1 MLSRVAAVMAPRTHN
16 RRCVTGSS
24 GRRREGR
31 ESERQR
37 PNMSRRVINSA
48 VLLLI
53 VVIIFCSTCVGA
65 QADEDLSVDPKY
77 KLEDITDGNLKLFG
91 IPGLLKVG
99 SDVFA
104 VAEVQCKKKDK
115 EGTFT
120 GIASQLLTIEDD
132 NTPEKALKDA
142 RVIQVLEEG
151 VSTEAKKVDVSRPTA
166 VVDGGDIYMIVGKYS
181 GNAGAQ
187 ESAAAQSGIL
197 LVKGTVSG
205 EESNKQID
213 WKDTNAVP
221 KTAFGEHDSSMQLIG
236 SGGSGVKLK
245 DATLVFPV
253 EGTKKDGTEED
264 EKTKTVSLVLY
275 LQDTK
280 SWKLSKGMSA
290 DGCSDPSVVEREKDK
305 LMMMTACD
313 DGRRRV
319 YESGDKG
326 NTWTEALG
334 TLSRVWSNKH
344 EGSEKAVGS
353 GFITATI
360 DGDDDKNVM
369 LVTLPVY
376 AKDNNIVKGELHLW
390 LTDNTH
396 IVDIGPISGDDED
409 VAASA
414 LLYKS
419 GTDDNK
425 NEKLIA
431 LYEEKKGSGE
441 SSNSLFSVRLTEQ
454 LQRVKDVLATWKKVD
469 EHVSG
474 LCPSE
479 SPSPDSACSTKITA
493 GLVGFLSGN
502 FSENTWKDEYLGV
515 NATVKGKKEG
525 APAEKAG
532 ATRTSDGVK
541 FTGRGAWAEWP
552 VGKQGENQL
561 YHFANYNFT
570 LVATVSIDGEPKE
583 GDTSIPVVGAKMNDD
598 DKNPVLLGLSYNKKE
613 KKWILLCGGKP
624 TEVQKRIEGQ
634 EKTQQVTIVLQNGNH
649 STAYADGQRVGDV
662 PCELES
668 KEDKKI
674 SHFYIGGDG
683 SNTGS
688 RDGVSVTVSNVLL
701 YNRPLDGSEI
711 TALNTIKPPIT
722 PPKDPNAQ
730 KIVVPSFGGTPHAGQ
745 EPLNGGEGADGL
757 GVPEAAS
764 IASTSSGSGQTV
776 QQLASETSPDGN
788 ADVDGAPSSSGNPTV
803 GEGNADTIQGD
814 GRHTPS
820 VGDTPATADTNVLTA
835 ETVGHDGA
843 ALTTEVSMS
852 SGADGE
858 TAGGTDG
865 QEEEIHPQDRDVNAT
880 ALSSS
885 LGNLS
890 QGTNADA
897 GTVSGR
903 RVLPPLLLLLGL
915 WGFAAL

>member
-1 MLSRVAAVMAPRTHN
+1 MHSRVAAVKAPRTHN
-16 RRCVTGSS
+16 RCRVTGSS
-24 GRRREGR
+24 GRRREGG
-31 ESERQR
+31 ESEPQR
-37 PNMSRRVINSA
+37 PNMSRRVFTFAAIF
-48 VLLLI
+48 I
-53 VVIIFCSTCVGA
+53 VMMCCSTCGGA

-91 IPGLLKVG
+91 IPGLLNVG

-104 VAEVQCKKKDK
+104 VAEVQCKKKDG
-115 EGTFT
+115 EDTFT
-120 GIASQLLTIEDD
+120 GIASQLLTIKDD
-132 NTPEKALKDA
+132 NTPEKALKKA

-151 VSTEAKKVDVSRPTA
+151 VSTEAKKVEVSRPTA
-166 VVDGGDIYMIVGKYS
+166 VVDGGDIYMLVGKYS
-181 GNAGAQ
+181 GSAGAR

-205 EESNKQID
+205 EESKKQID

-245 DATLVFPV
+245 DGTLVFPV

-280 SWKLSKGMSA
+280 SWTLSKGMSA
-290 DGCSDPSVVEREKDK
+290 DGCGYPSVVEWEKDK

-319 YESGDKG
+319 YESADKG

-334 TLSRVWSNKH
+334 TLSRVWGSKH
-344 EGSEKAVGS
+344 KGSEKGVGS

-360 DGDDDKNVM
+360 DGEDDKNVM

-409 VAASA
+409 VAASV
-414 LLYKS
+414 LLYRS

-425 NEKLIA
+425 KEELIA

-441 SSNSLFSVRLTEQ
+441 SSNSLFSVRPTAQ
-454 LQRVKDVLATWKKVD
+454 LQRVKDVLATWKEVD
-469 EHVSG
+469 KRVSG

-479 SPSPDSACSTKITA
+479 SASPDTACKNTKITA

-502 FSENTWKDEYLGV
+502 FSDDTWRDEYLGV
-515 NATVKGKKEG
+515 NATVKKGKKEG
-525 APAEKAG
+525 ASAGVAEKAES
-532 ATRTSDGVK
+532 SDGVK
-541 FTGRGAWAEWP
+541 FRGAWAEWP
-552 VGKQGENQL
+552 VGEQGENQL

-570 LVATVSIDGEPKE
+570 LVATVSIDGEPQEE
-583 GDTSIPVVGAKMNDD
+583 GPIPLMGAKMNGDN
-598 DKNPVLLGLSYNKKE
+598 KNPVLLGLSYNNKE

-634 EKTQQVTIVLQNGNH
+634 EKTQQVAIVLQNGNQG
-649 STAYADGQRVGDV
+649 SAYVDGQRVGE
-662 PCELES
+662 PCKLETTNS
-668 KEDKKI
+668 KEI

-683 SNTGS
+683 SNTEGQG
-688 RDGVSVTVSNVLL
+688 GVSVTVRNVLL
-701 YNRPLDGSEI
+701 YNRPLDGNEI
-711 TALNTIKPPIT
+711 TALNAIKPPIT

-730 KIVVPSFGGTPHAGQ
+730 KIVLPSSGRTPHAGH

-757 GVPEAAS
+757 GVPKAAS

-776 QQLASETSPDGN
+776 QQLASETPPDGN

-803 GEGNADTIQGD
+803 GEGSADTIQGD
-814 GRHTPS
+814 GPHTPS
-820 VGDTPATADTNVLTA
+820 VGGTPATADTNVLTA

-843 ALTTEVSMS
+843 ALTADVSVS
-852 SGADGE
+852 SGADRE

-865 QEEEIHPQDRDVNAT
+865 QEEEEIHPQDGDVNAT

-885 LGNLS
+885 LGKLS
-890 QGTNADA
+890 QGNNTDA
-897 GTVSGR
+897 STVSGR
-903 RVLPPLLLLLGL
+903 RVLPPLLLLGL
-915 WGFAAL
+915 WGFVAQ